1 MPRGAKTI
9 DNCAGHRTKKK
20 KKPVRKLKRLCS
32 QGRDASSVT
41 V

>member
-9 DNCAGHRTKKK
+9 DNCAGQKK

-32 QGRDASSVT
+32 QGRGASSVT